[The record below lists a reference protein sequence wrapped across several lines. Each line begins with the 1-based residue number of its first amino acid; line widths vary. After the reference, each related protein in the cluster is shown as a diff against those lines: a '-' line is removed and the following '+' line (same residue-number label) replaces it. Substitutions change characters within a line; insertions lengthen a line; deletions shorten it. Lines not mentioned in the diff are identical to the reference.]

1 MKFTEKSLFHNA
13 KIVEDTLAKKVS
25 IEVTS
30 LYDKVYLNIEDGIM
44 SASFFGLSKEKV
56 KELATALIL
65 AYDAL
70 EEIEKID
77 K

>member
-30 LYDKVYLNIEDGIM
+30 LYDKVYLNVEDGIM
-44 SASFFGLSKEKV
+44 GTSLFGLSKEKV

-65 AYDAL
+65 AYDTL

>member
-30 LYDKVYLNIEDGIM
+30 LYDMVYFDVDSGVMGSSL
-44 SASFFGLSKEKV
+44 FGLSKEKA
-56 KELATALIL
+56 KELAKALIL
-65 AYDAL
+65 AVDAL
-70 EEIEKID
+70 EEIEKLD

>member
-1 MKFTEKSLFHNA
+1 MKITEKPLFRKA
-13 KIVEDTLAKKVS
+13 KIVEDTLTDKVS
-25 IEVTS
+25 IDVVR
-30 LYDKVYLNIEDGIM
+30 LHDMVFFNVDVGVM
-44 SASFFGLSKEKV
+44 GASIFGLSKEKV

-65 AYDAL
+65 AYDTL

>member
-1 MKFTEKSLFHNA
+1 MGASL
-13 KIVEDTLAKKVS
+13 
-25 IEVTS
+25 
-30 LYDKVYLNIEDGIM
+30 
-44 SASFFGLSKEKV
+44 FGLSKEKV

>member
-30 LYDKVYLNIEDGIM
+30 LYDKVYLNIEDGVM
-44 SASFFGLSKEKV
+44 GASFFGLSKEKA

>member
-30 LYDKVYLNIEDGIM
+30 LYDKVYLNVEDGIM
-44 SASFFGLSKEKV
+44 GTSLFGLSKEKV

>member
-44 SASFFGLSKEKV
+44 GASFSVSLRKR
-56 KELATALIL
+56 
-65 AYDAL
+65 
-70 EEIEKID
+70 
-77 K
+77 

>member
-44 SASFFGLSKEKV
+44 GSSLFGLSKEKV

-65 AYDAL
+65 AYDTL

>member
-30 LYDKVYLNIEDGIM
+30 LYDKVYLNVEDEIM
-44 SASFFGLSKEKV
+44 GASFFGLSKEKV

>member
-30 LYDKVYLNIEDGIM
+30 LYDMVYFNIEDGAM
-44 SASFFGLSKEKV
+44 GASLFGLSKEKV

-65 AYDAL
+65 AYDTL
-70 EEIEKID
+70 EEIEKLD

>member
-30 LYDKVYLNIEDGIM
+30 LYDMVYLNIEDGVM
-44 SASFFGLSKEKV
+44 GASLFGLSKEKV
-56 KELATALIL
+56 KELAAALIL

>member
-30 LYDKVYLNIEDGIM
+30 LYDMVYLNIEDGVM
-44 SASFFGLSKEKV
+44 GASFFGLSKEKV